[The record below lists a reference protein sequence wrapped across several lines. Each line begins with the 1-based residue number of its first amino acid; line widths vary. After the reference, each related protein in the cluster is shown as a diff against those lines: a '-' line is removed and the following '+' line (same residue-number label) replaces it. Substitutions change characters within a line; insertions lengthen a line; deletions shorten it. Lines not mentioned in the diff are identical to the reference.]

1 MNSLSLIFARLSPSH
16 FDDLVNTYNYTTLSA
31 LLDKHPPLRLR
42 SVVLTCT
49 DNTHVCLAG
58 PWGGGVRR
66 VRSTPPSHRPQ
77 RFTFLVDQRLKR
89 LCTGKLENTV
99 K

>member
-1 MNSLSLIFARLSPSH
+1 MNSLSLIFVRLSPSH

-49 DNTHVCLAG
+49 DKTHVPDLAG

-66 VRSTPPSHRPQ
+66 VRSTPLPQ
-77 RFTFLVDQRLKR
+77 AAEVHFF
-89 LCTGKLENTV
+89 G
-99 K
+99 

>member
-1 MNSLSLIFARLSPSH
+1 MNSLSLIFVRLSPSH

-42 SVVLTCT
+42 SLVLTCT
-49 DNTHVCLAG
+49 DKTHVPDLAG

-66 VRSTPPSHRPQ
+66 VRSTPLPQ
-77 RFTFLVDQRLKR
+77 AAEVHFF
-89 LCTGKLENTV
+89 G
-99 K
+99 